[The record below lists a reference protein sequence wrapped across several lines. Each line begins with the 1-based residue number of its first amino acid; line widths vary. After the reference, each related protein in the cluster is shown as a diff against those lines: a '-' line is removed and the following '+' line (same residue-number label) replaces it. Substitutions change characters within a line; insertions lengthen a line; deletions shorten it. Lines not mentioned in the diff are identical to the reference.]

1 MKRLIAAL
9 IILSLLLAVPALAGG
24 GPENAV
30 VIVNADNADSVTVA
44 QQYVAL
50 RQIPPCHVISLSGVP
65 AEPKITVQQ
74 FREVILG
81 PVLKAITERG
91 LAAQTDYVIYSC
103 GFPYAVEVSAD
114 MAGQKLPRVITQP
127 ASLTGLTY
135 LYEPVMAANIG
146 YLALDSN
153 WYCRPVKR
161 QGPPLVLTE
170 DERALRAK
178 LDSLLQEVK
187 QAQRQAA
194 EAKTPPPADV
204 TRWLDEAATILQ
216 ALVTNH
222 HAPELLY
229 DLACVLGLQGQAEEA
244 MTALQAAYDAGWW
257 NASLT
262 ERDTD
267 LTILRGR
274 DDFKA
279 LVEKMRAVVVEA
291 EPPLPFHHR
300 TMWSAAGQPAAQG
313 RRYVIAAMLGYIGE
327 KANTLAEVQECL
339 TRARAADGTC
349 PAGTIYFME
358 STDWARTGPRQWA
371 FRSAAEALRK
381 LGVGAEVLP
390 GVLPQGKADVAGAVI
405 GAATL
410 KWADANSRIVP
421 GAFCDHLTS
430 FAGVM
435 TGTGQTVLSEHI
447 RAGAAGSCGTVTEP
461 YNTPVKFPTA
471 FLHVFYAAGC
481 SLGEAFYQSVRAPY
495 QQLLVGDPLCQPW
508 ARAPQVQVAGLKEGE
523 TVGKS
528 RWLTPA
534 CTRGAGVS
542 PAARFELYVDGV
554 LTDSCVPGKQLRL
567 NVEGLDAGPHEAR
580 VVAVV
585 GSLDTTG
592 RAIIGF
598 RVAGK

>member
-1 MKRLIAAL
+1 MTRNT
-9 IILSLLLAVPALAGG
+9 LLLTVLALLPAGVAVAGG

-30 VIVNADNADSVTVA
+30 VIVNADNPDSVTLA
-44 QQYVAL
+44 QQYAAL
-50 RQIPPCHVISLSGVP
+50 RQIPSCNVVSLSGLP
-65 AEPKITVQQ
+65 DQPKITVQQ
-74 FREVILG
+74 FRELILG
-81 PVLKAITERG
+81 PVLQTIEQRG
-91 LAAQTDYVIYSC
+91 LAAQIDYLVYSC
-103 GFPYAVEVSAD
+103 GFPFAVDVSAD
-114 MAGQKLPRVITQP
+114 MAGKQFPRVITQP

-135 LYEPVMAANIG
+135 LYEPVLAGNVG

-161 QGPPLVLTE
+161 QGPPLVLSD
-170 DERALRAK
+170 DERGLQSK
-178 LDSLLQEVK
+178 LDALLQEVK

-194 EAKTPPPADV
+194 EAKTPPPAEM

-216 ALVTNH
+216 ALVGNH
-222 HAPELLY
+222 HAPELIY
-229 DLACVLGLQGQAEEA
+229 DLACVLGLQGKAEEA

-267 LTILRGR
+267 LTILRDR
-274 DDFKA
+274 ADFKA
-279 LVEKMRAVVVEA
+279 LVEKMRAVVVET

-300 TMWSAAGQPAAQG
+300 TAWSAEGQPVTAAG
-313 RRYVIAAMLGYIGE
+313 RHYVIAAMLGYLGE

-339 TRARAADGTC
+339 TRSRAADGTC

-390 GVLPQGKADVAGAVI
+390 GVLPPGRQDVAGTMVGIANF
-405 GAATL
+405 T
-410 KWADANSRIVP
+410 WADCGSRILP

-430 FAGVM
+430 CAGIM
-435 TGTGQTVLSEHI
+435 TGGGQTLLSEFI
-447 RAGAAGSCGTVTEP
+447 RSGAAGAAGTVTEP

-471 FLHVFYAAGC
+471 FLHVFYASGC

-508 ARAPQVQVAGLKEGE
+508 ARAPQVTVAGLKEGE
-523 TVGKS
+523 MVGES
-528 RWLTPA
+528 RVLMPA
-534 CTRGAGVS
+534 VARGAGVP
-542 PAARFELYVDGV
+542 PAIRFELYVDGV
-554 LTDSCVPGKQLRL
+554 LADACAPGKQLSL
-567 NVEGLDAGPHEAR
+567 KVEGLSAGPHEAR
-580 VVAVV
+580 VVGVA
-585 GSLDTTG
+585 GPLETTG

-598 RVAGK
+598 RR